1 MTRPIPL
8 APRPFPD
15 ESVRSWIGRVA
26 ARYDLSPPAFVAQL
40 RDGRAIPVAR
50 LASLDWQED
59 VALEHLLARATH
71 LDRARIRG
79 LRLVVEDAAKPALWH
94 RSLLAW
100 CPTCACEDIA
110 RHGETYERAVWHLGC
125 CAACPTH
132 RLVLA
137 DVCPVCAYGRVG
149 FQAVGGRQRLV
160 CGLCKRPVDASPDP
174 GRGRGFLVDPRGRFA
189 LAQCAKWTDLAL
201 ALQAVLLGLTTGSA
215 TIGSWQLDVPASCIA
230 VEVRDLAAALLWPEL
245 SGPGPVNGK
254 NASTLARDHVFAILA
269 PRAAYEVLGIIAS
282 VLTGV
287 AGRVPLRMPAA
298 QIEGLEPRGEVVD
311 LKWFIRRLPADEQQ
325 WLKARARGWGPILAS
340 VVGAAVDI
348 EQESERRAIARREQ
362 ARRDDAWL
370 RHATVRYAN
379 DARRRIA
386 ARAAKRQAVALKR
399 NQDQASSAVRGHLR

>member
-1 MTRPIPL
+1 
-8 APRPFPD
+8 
-15 ESVRSWIGRVA
+15 
-26 ARYDLSPPAFVAQL
+26 
-40 RDGRAIPVAR
+40 
-50 LASLDWQED
+50 
-59 VALEHLLARATH
+59 
-71 LDRARIRG
+71 
-79 LRLVVEDAAKPALWH
+79 
-94 RSLLAW
+94 
-100 CPTCACEDIA
+100 
-110 RHGETYERAVWHLGC
+110 
-125 CAACPTH
+125 
-132 RLVLA
+132 VLA

-399 NQDQASSAVRGHLR
+399 NQDQAASAVRGHLR